1 MSAKNNAF
9 IENRIKDSKTTIVRA
24 IFPGSTNHYDTLFG
38 GNALKWMDEVAFI
51 TATRFG
57 RKKFVTV
64 SSDRIDF
71 NVPIPG
77 GHFAELVGEVSKVG
91 NSSLV
96 VDVSLFLEEMYNEG
110 KILAVKG
117 SFTFVAINDERKPV
131 KIFEEEM
138 A

>member
-1 MSAKNNAF
+1 MSI
-9 IENRIKDSKTTIVRA
+9 IEKKIEESRTTIVRA

-71 NVPIPG
+71 NMPIPG
-77 GHFAELVGEVSKVG
+77 GHFAELVGEVVKVG
-91 NSSLV
+91 NTSLV
-96 VDVSLFLEEMYNEG
+96 VEVSLYLEQMYEPG
-110 KILAVKG
+110 KVLAVKG
-117 SFTFVAINDERKPV
+117 SFTFVAIDDERKPV
-131 KIFEEEM
+131 RIIEE
-138 A
+138 AIA

>member
-1 MSAKNNAF
+1 MTDFSKG
-9 IENRIKDSKTTIVRA
+9 KTTIVRA

-71 NVPIPG
+71 NMPIPE
-77 GHFAELVGEVSKVG
+77 GHFVELTGEVIKVG
-91 NSSLV
+91 KTSLV
-96 VDVSLFLEEMYNEG
+96 VKVTMLLEEMYKEG
-110 KILAVKG
+110 KVLAVQG
-117 SFTFVAINDERKPV
+117 DFTLVAMGENRKPTP
-131 KIFEEEM
+131 IQDHS
-138 A
+138 